1 MANRVIEAKPN
12 AMDELDYLLNELY
25 DADDKKDLTKSQI
38 RGLFS
43 NEKEKGKEI
52 ALSKCNDVI
61 KELIDFSFEQFD
73 YDDLVYFT
81 KEVIYRYVK
90 EKTKTK

>member
-12 AMDELDYLLNELY
+12 SMDELDYLLNELY
-25 DADDKKDLTKSQI
+25 NVDDKKDLTKSQI

-43 NEKEKGKEI
+43 REKEKGKEI
-52 ALSKCNDVI
+52 ALSMCNDVI
-61 KELIDFSFEQFD
+61 NELLDFAFD

-81 KEVIYRYVK
+81 KEVVYRYVK
-90 EKTKTK
+90 EKTKIK